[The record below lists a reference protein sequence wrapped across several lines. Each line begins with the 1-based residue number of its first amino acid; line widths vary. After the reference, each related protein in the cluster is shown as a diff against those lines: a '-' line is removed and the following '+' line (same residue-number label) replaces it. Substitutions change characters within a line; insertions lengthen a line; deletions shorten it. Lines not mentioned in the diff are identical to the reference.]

1 MHLAVVFF
9 TVALAHFI
17 ALLSPGP
24 DFLLVVKSG
33 VRNDKRSAMGVAF
46 GIACANAFYIALC
59 LIGVGAIL
67 AASITAMMVLKL
79 IGGLFLT
86 YLAVMALKA
95 RKQNYDFL
103 KTAATQPAG
112 KKSSFGREFLTG
124 LASGIFNPKNPLFYV
139 SLFTLVLN
147 KEVGIGF
154 KVALGVWMT
163 AVVFLW
169 DAAIIFVLSRQKVRS
184 VFNGVAFYIDKVAAL
199 ILGAIGFTMVR
210 SALAQG
216 SK

>member
-1 MHLAVVFF
+1 MHLAVIFF

-33 VRNDKRSAMGVAF
+33 VRNDKRSALGVAF
-46 GIACANAFYIALC
+46 GIAAANAFYIALC
-59 LIGVGAIL
+59 LMGVGPIL
-67 AASITAMMVLKL
+67 AASVTAMIALKL

-86 YLAVMALKA
+86 YLAVMALRA
-95 RKQNYDFL
+95 RKRDYVFL
-103 KTAATQPAG
+103 KTAAMQPAG
-112 KKSSFGREFLTG
+112 PKSSFGREFMTG

-147 KEVGIGF
+147 KDVGIEF
-154 KVALGVWMT
+154 KVVLGIWMA

-169 DAAIIFVLSRQKVRS
+169 DAAIIFVLSRQRMRAM
-184 VFNGVAFYIDKVAAL
+184 FNGMAFYIDKVAAL
-199 ILGAIGFTMVR
+199 SLGAIGLTMMR
-210 SALAQG
+210 SAFVQS